1 MVDKTLLAFHGSDSV
16 GKYIGT
22 VPYGTAAENLAYL
35 GVEIS
40 IAGLPSST
48 YSGYDTDVDV
58 LFIISE
64 TDEAIDGDAS
74 QVKDRYAA
82 GNLTYTEG
90 EETFGCAYY
99 NTGNLYK
106 YVSQILKDSAASAE
120 FEALYKAWLT
130 ANRNG
135 AADIDTQGFAKE

>member
-1 MVDKTLLAFHGSDSV
+1 MFRRV
-16 GKYIGT
+16 

-35 GVEIS
+35 GVDIS

-64 TDEAIDGDAS
+64 TDESIDGDAS
-74 QVKDRYAA
+74 QVKDRFAS

-90 EETFGCAYY
+90 EETFNCVYY

-106 YVSQILKDSAASAE
+106 YVAQILKNGNAEVSAQ
-120 FEALYKAWLT
+120 FEKLFKDWLA
-130 ANRNG
+130 ANRGG
-135 AADIDTQGFAKE
+135 ALDIDAQGFAK